1 MLKKLAISIM
11 IVCSLAMGARI
22 NAQNHPIYEQAKE
35 ELGEPGY
42 TLYRVVERIAR
53 ANRLDEMPWRISFDP
68 EYNSVNAYATDI
80 NLVVINLGLYDR
92 IIGDPSALACVIGH
106 EIAHHTELHI
116 PESVKKQA
124 DLEKQLQTMKKDGQQ
139 EVVNAQQD
147 SIEAIS
153 IGSMFGNIGTLFGGI
168 AANNRMNEMKEK
180 IAKLEKEYE
189 QAKLKAQEDQRK
201 QELQADALGLK
212 YMAKA
217 GFEPEGCIRMLKIL
231 SRTPHAYLD
240 SESHPS
246 ATTRM
251 EQMTKLISE
260 TDLEALKLAGENNLL
275 VVRRQPLT
283 YGQGLDGKSLRINSS
298 YGSSDSNAIDNM
310 FK

>member
-1 MLKKLAISIM
+1 MLKKLAISMM
-11 IVCSLAMGARI
+11 IVYSLTMGARV

-35 ELGEPGY
+35 ELGELGY
-42 TLYRVVERIAR
+42 SVYRVIERIAR
-53 ANRLDEMPWRISFDP
+53 ANLVDEIPWRISFDP
-68 EYNSVNAYATDI
+68 EYDFNAHATDI
-80 NLVVINLGLYDR
+80 NLIVVNLGLYDR

-106 EIAHHTELHI
+106 EMAHHTELHI

-124 DLEKQLQTMKKDGQQ
+124 DLEKQLQTIKKDGQQ

-153 IGSMFGNIGTLFGGI
+153 IGSMFGGIGTLFGGI
-168 AANNRMNEMKEK
+168 AANNRMNEMKDK

-189 QAKLKAQEDQRK
+189 QAKLQAQEDQRK

-251 EQMTKLISE
+251 EQMTKLMSE
-260 TDLEALKLAGENNLL
+260 TDLEALKLTGENNLQVL
-275 VVRRQPLT
+275 RRQPLT

-298 YGSSDSNAIDNM
+298 YGGSNSNAIDNM